1 MTCPLIGRSEGSSDD
16 ITNSHVVVDVIGG
29 PAAAPTLMDCALVTT
44 LTMGASLVRKI
55 SVAPE
60 SNKAVVR
67 LSSLARQREANFR
80 ISLSHFAGPFKGV
93 LSLTESGGTCTRGGL
108 LLVGETKGKLLSA
121 KTLLHLWFI
130 STH

>member
-1 MTCPLIGRSEGSSDD
+1 MTCPLIGKSEGSLED
-16 ITNSHVVVDVIGG
+16 IANSHVVVDVIGG
-29 PAAAPTLMDCALVTT
+29 PAAAPTLMGCALDTI

-67 LSSLARQREANFR
+67 LSSLARQRKANFL

-93 LSLTESGGTCTRGGL
+93 SSLTASGAPGTRGG
-108 LLVGETKGKLLSA
+108 
-121 KTLLHLWFI
+121 
-130 STH
+130 STTSGRN